1 MLETE
6 LDPDN
11 NVLIIGIVFSTCPF
25 ANTSASPIL
34 ISILPASVKL
44 FLIILRNVDRMVGET
59 EETGCQHRLTSPEER
74 YHNGMDSLG
83 LLVVEG
89 VLFSEYGL
97 EGWYM
102 DLVRNIL
109 SVHWVLLLRISIMKV
124 LFDFES
130 RS

>member
-11 NVLIIGIVFSTCPF
+11 NVLVIDIVFSTCPF

-59 EETGCQHRLTSPEER
+59 EETGCQHRLTSPEES

-83 LLVVEG
+83 SLIVEG

-109 SVHWVLLLRISIMKV
+109 SVHWVLLLRI
-124 LFDFES
+124 FNHES
-130 RS
+130 SV